1 MRGEVGQVSR
11 RDRLLLKEDMLRS
24 GPTEQMFSPFL
35 RIIVLHFSFYLLL
48 YFLFP
53 SSLFFFLSFLI
64 FCCMLG
70 IISEIYIYIYLYKRN
85 SKKEILNKCRC
96 NCIVMLQ
103 YIGDCSTCNTALQ
116 VTYVGV

>member
-70 IISEIYIYIYLYKRN
+70 IISEIYIYIKEIL
-85 SKKEILNKCRC
+85 KKKILNKCKC
-96 NCIVMLQ
+96 NCIVILQ